1 MIRIIDW
8 QPEYQAAW
16 KDLNIA
22 WISRDYEVEQVDL
35 DTLDFPEQY
44 FINGGGAVLLAQ
56 RVEDGQ
62 ILGTVALQPFGN
74 GVLELAKMTVA
85 EEARGLKI
93 GEMLGVAALE
103 RARALGAKRVFLL
116 SNASKAY
123 QAINLYFKLGFRC
136 VALESTEFKRANI
149 QMEILFEVV

>member
-8 QPEYQAAW
+8 QPAYQDAW
-16 KDLNIA
+16 KNLNIA

-35 DTLDFPEQY
+35 DTLDFPEKY
-44 FINGGGAVLLAQ
+44 FINDGGAVLLAQ
-56 RVEDGQ
+56 REDTGE
-62 ILGTVALQPFGN
+62 IVGTVALQPFGN

-85 EEARGLKI
+85 ESARGLKI
-93 GEMLGVAALE
+93 GELLGLAALE
-103 RARALGAKRVFLL
+103 RARQLGAKRVFLL

-136 VALESTEFKRANI
+136 VALESNEFKRANI
-149 QMEILFEVV
+149 QMEIMV

>member
-8 QPEYQAAW
+8 RPAYQDDW
-16 KDLNIA
+16 KNLNIA

-35 DTLDFPEQY
+35 DTLDFPEKY
-44 FINGGGAVLLAQ
+44 FINDGGAVLLAQ
-56 RVEDGQ
+56 REEDGE
-62 ILGTVALQPFGN
+62 IVGTVALQPFGN
-74 GVLELAKMTVA
+74 GAFELAKMTVS

-93 GEMLGVAALE
+93 GEMLGIAALN
-103 RARALGAKRVFLL
+103 RARQLGAKRVFLL

-136 VALESTEFKRANI
+136 VALESNEFMRANI
-149 QMEILFEVV
+149 QMEIVL